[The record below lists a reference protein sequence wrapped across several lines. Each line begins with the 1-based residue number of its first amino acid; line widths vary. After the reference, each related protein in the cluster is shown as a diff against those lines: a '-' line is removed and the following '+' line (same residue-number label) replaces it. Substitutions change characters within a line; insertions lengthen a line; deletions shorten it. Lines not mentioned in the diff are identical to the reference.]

1 MKVVANSIPKSGTH
15 LLDRL
20 LGLLGL
26 GQVDLGGI
34 RPHLAQDGRFPFLR
48 QRLKPLLGLR
58 KPEDVMAIGPHLVE
72 GGRFPPVR
80 RLLRGRGEKVTVG
93 VDAPQRMSRRWL
105 ARRLAWVPDGCFVN
119 AHCIYTPELAKFFRG
134 QGMRSVCLLRDPRDL
149 AVSQMHYLKHNPP
162 KNFFGSEAFMAL
174 PSDHERLLVC
184 IRGGELGGRKLQS
197 LDQRYR
203 QFLGWE
209 QDEGAMLVKFEDLV
223 GTRGGGSAEV
233 QRQAVGQVAAHVGVS
248 VSEQTMRLVEET
260 LFGTGRTFRKGQIGG
275 WREEFAPEHE
285 QAAKEVVGPL
295 LVELGYEAGPNW

>member
-1 MKVVANSIPKSGTH
+1 MRVVANSIPKSGTH

-26 GQVDLGGI
+26 GQVDLGGF
-34 RPHLAQDGRFPFLR
+34 RPHLVEDGRFSFVR

-93 VDAPQRMSRRWL
+93 VDTPQRIGRRWL
-105 ARRLAWVPDGCFVN
+105 DQRLAWVPEGCFVN
-119 AHCIYTPELAKFFRG
+119 AHCIYTPELAKLFRG

-149 AVSQMHYLKHNPP
+149 AISQMHYLKHNPP
-162 KNFFGSEAFMAL
+162 KKFFGHEAFMAL

-203 QFLGWE
+203 QFLGWT
-209 QDEGAMLVKFEDLV
+209 QDEEAVMVKFEDLV

-233 QRQAVGQVAAHVGVS
+233 QRLAVGRVATHVGTS

-260 LFGTGRTFRKGQIGG
+260 LFGVGRTFRKGQIGG
-275 WREEFAPEHE
+275 WREEFSPEHE
-285 QAAKEVVGPL
+285 QATKDVVGPL